1 MYISCMHICVIYE
14 YIQQYMY
21 HKLKLMYMYMYMYR
35 CTMYN
40 VRIVMVGADFEKL
53 LSCDPN

>member
-21 HKLKLMYMYMYMYR
+21 HKLKLMYSVQ
-35 CTMYN
+35 MYN